1 MEMNA
6 ETYCIQP
13 ASTTN
18 IIRNIEMD
26 IGVPKKTSN
35 GKYQVEFFDRE
46 KKTLE

>member
-1 MEMNA
+1 MQKPIA
-6 ETYCIQP
+6 F
-13 ASTTN
+13 SRHLVLN

-26 IGVPKKTSN
+26 IGVAKKTSN